1 MHSGYACRR
10 RGEHPVQDVH
20 PPPPRGRGGYERGTK
35 PLLPAVHQIPPS
47 ERVRWSEARL
57 QKTSGSS
64 QLEAKAE
71 ECKQKKL
78 AQNVAASAA
87 HCTTELTTDL
97 IAPSG
102 QTPGAPP
109 TAAVQQPMLPSDT
122 SSYLGDLRETSG
134 ATKPSGSGQQS
145 SHDMRKLPRE
155 SPICTQDVS
164 VGFNPSDP
172 IPTSTPWL
180 GGPVREEPLSW
191 TQPTPQ
197 LPQPEKDVGYCLP
210 WPSASLEGP
219 HLPKPQGSG
228 MPTNNHHQCFQ
239 HDNSKFQDMAV
250 VPCGNV
256 LKGSANT
263 SGGLGQ
269 EQRPPLSTG
278 GLPGSSKIFEALE
291 LEMYHIDMKIAGI
304 TPAEL
309 PPDLAC
315 QLMSYHEALPWGVEG
330 TIRPGC
336 LHLSLDFT
344 MGSAEDRR
352 TAETSFLL
360 NFWNDVA
367 SGEAAQRNLPWGIF
381 DTTVLLPNGAI
392 QILNQGQS
400 ISVVPRPDG
409 PIIHR
414 IFPMAVS
421 GATACM
427 VVSNLEMNGFRV
439 LCRVGGRQHELQ
451 VSGQECMAQ
460 GHLMIEFSL
469 PPLANGFAWIEVMQD
484 TAAGMFLSKPRA
496 MLITNWEDVAGE
508 ISSLSHGYHPLRQG
522 HVDCLLRDLGA
533 AFHAIEAPPNSV
545 YASCMA
551 RAVRLGLHDTFEALG
566 DEVLMRGLSLS
577 EVLSI
582 ANELPDSNLASL
594 AVQSG
599 SLATLQKVSVLSAEA
614 GVEVQAD
621 RVDQESGMAAV
632 HWAAAAEMPHM
643 LSELIRCSPGAAR
656 AWRSLPGGQYGLTPC
671 EMFGP
676 EAAVFEQQH
685 VPEQA
690 STADSQYAESAIEYR
705 TLEESTSREA
715 PGWSTQAVLIA
726 AFVAVLLS
734 TAAVMGSAPR
744 KCGSLFL
751 VVQGSLLLTVWFCWR
766 KYAIT
771 LNKMRHLA
779 RSAGFELTWFLAPT
793 DPGVEAAY
801 CSFVTL
807 KMSTWHD
814 SLSFGGMFA
823 VPLLM
828 AMGFYHLNHGLLMS
842 PGSFFLG
849 AAVSAV
855 AVLARRAL
863 IQRSALRGLEWFNM
877 TADLCIYLLWVGT
890 AWVVL
895 QQGPVPGA
903 KYMGCFVALPPGVM
917 LVHLLTV
924 AVVQSTSFFPSIRF
938 MVPFRLLGILLFM
951 TQVYLSFK
959 INPISHSVKTELA
972 CGFLA
977 CILSSGAYVHLR
989 IKKEQTNLSA
999 FISQIGS
1006 KTTKLE

>member
-1 MHSGYACRR
+1 MPH
-10 RGEHPVQDVH
+10 
-20 PPPPRGRGGYERGTK
+20 GGWWCH
-35 PLLPAVHQIPPS
+35 AF
-47 ERVRWSEARL
+47 L
-57 QKTSGSS
+57 Q
-64 QLEAKAE
+64 
-71 ECKQKKL
+71 
-78 AQNVAASAA
+78 
-87 HCTTELTTDL
+87 
-97 IAPSG
+97 
-102 QTPGAPP
+102 
-109 TAAVQQPMLPSDT
+109 
-122 SSYLGDLRETSG
+122 
-134 ATKPSGSGQQS
+134 
-145 SHDMRKLPRE
+145 
-155 SPICTQDVS
+155 
-164 VGFNPSDP
+164 
-172 IPTSTPWL
+172 
-180 GGPVREEPLSW
+180 
-191 TQPTPQ
+191 
-197 LPQPEKDVGYCLP
+197 
-210 WPSASLEGP
+210 
-219 HLPKPQGSG
+219 
-228 MPTNNHHQCFQ
+228 
-239 HDNSKFQDMAV
+239 
-250 VPCGNV
+250 
-256 LKGSANT
+256 
-263 SGGLGQ
+263 
-269 EQRPPLSTG
+269 
-278 GLPGSSKIFEALE
+278 
-291 LEMYHIDMKIAGI
+291 
-304 TPAEL
+304 
-309 PPDLAC
+309 
-315 QLMSYHEALPWGVEG
+315 ALPWGVEG

-632 HWAAAAEMPHM
+632 HWAAAAQLPHM
-643 LSELIRCSPGAAR
+643 LSELMRCSPGAAG

-676 EAAVFEQQH
+676 AAAVFEQQR
-685 VPEQA
+685 VPDQA
-690 STADSQYAESAIEYR
+690 STADSQYAESVIESR
-705 TLEESTSREA
+705 TAAESTSREA
-715 PGWSTQAVLIA
+715 PGWSTQADLTA
-726 AFVAVLLS
+726 AFAAGLLS
-734 TAAVMGSAPR
+734 TAVVLGSAPR
-744 KCGSLFL
+744 KCGSLL
-751 VVQGSLLLTVWFCWR
+751 LMVPGSLLLTMWFCWH
-766 KYAIT
+766 KYATT
-771 LNKMRHLA
+771 LDNMRQLA
-779 RSAGFELTWFLAPT
+779 RSAGFELSWFLAPT
-793 DPGVEAAY
+793 DPEVEAAY
-801 CSFVTL
+801 CCFVTL
-807 KMSTWHD
+807 KVSTWLD
-814 SLSFGGMFA
+814 TLSFGGMLA

-828 AMGFYHLNHGLLMS
+828 AMGFCHVNHGPRIGLVSFGLL
-842 PGSFFLG
+842 GGF
-849 AAVSAV
+849 VS
-855 AVLARRAL
+855 LALAIRRSL
-863 IQRSALRGLEWFNM
+863 TQRSALRGLEWFNM
-877 TADLCIYLLWVGT
+877 MTKLSLSLSWEGAMWM
-890 AWVVL
+890 VL
-895 QQGPVPGA
+895 QQERVLRAG
-903 KYMGCFVALPPGVM
+903 YMDSLLALPIAVMILHASAVALAGANILFPPFHTMVM
-917 LVHLLTV
+917 WRLITV
-924 AVVQSTSFFPSIRF
+924 ATIMAQ
-938 MVPFRLLGILLFM
+938 G
-951 TQVYLSFK
+951 YLSFK
-959 INPISHSVKTELA
+959 ISPISHSIETEIA
-972 CGFLA
+972 HFTVA
-977 CILSSGAYVHLR
+977 CILSSGVYFYVRLQ
-989 IKKEQTNLSA
+989 KEQSHLSG
-999 FISQIGS
+999 FISRINS
-1006 KTTKLE
+1006 KAGQFD